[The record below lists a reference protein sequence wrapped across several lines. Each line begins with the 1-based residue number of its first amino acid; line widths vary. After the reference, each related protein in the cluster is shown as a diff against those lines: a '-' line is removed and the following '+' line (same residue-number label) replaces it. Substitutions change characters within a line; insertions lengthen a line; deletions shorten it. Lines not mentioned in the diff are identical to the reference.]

1 MKMDTERKG
10 CLLLRSQDRVRA
22 EAYLNGRRMT
32 VTDRLEEGT
41 DFLLAEEELLLGVGA
56 GLAARCR
63 QLNVPLFLLAE
74 RDERS
79 SEQDRSGRRDV
90 LSAATFVFYKPL
102 VLELVLRRIALLMGE
117 TPDEGGR
124 RGWFTLQAQ
133 CSLDALNVP
142 RHLLAFR
149 YFSDGVGLLS
159 ELRYP
164 SRIKLM
170 QQLYPA
176 LSEQHNS
183 SPVMVDRAMRHG
195 VESCWRLAGKG
206 VQRQYFGYSAQDKQG
221 MPTNGEFLFALYEH
235 VKLLLPYDRGRAD
248 FLRELSRING
258 REMSL
263 SSGTE
268 LVPNGCQPVRHL
280 VY

>member
-1 MKMDTERKG
+1 MKADQGRQV
-10 CLLLRSQDRVRA
+10 CLLLRPKDRSKA
-22 EAYLNGRRMT
+22 ESYLVGRGMT

-41 DFLLAEEELLLGVGA
+41 GFLLAEDDLLLGAGTGLVG
-56 GLAARCR
+56 RCR

-74 RDERS
+74 RDDRFAERAS
-79 SEQDRSGRRDV
+79 YRLEDT
-90 LSAATFVFYKPL
+90 LAAVTFVFYKPL

-117 TPDEGGR
+117 DPDEGGR
-124 RGWFTLQAQ
+124 QGWFTLQAQ
-133 CSLDALNVP
+133 CSLDALSVP

-159 ELRYP
+159 EMRYP

-170 QQLYPA
+170 QQLYPT
-176 LSEQHNS
+176 LSQRHNS

-235 VKLLLPYDRGRAD
+235 VKLLLPYGRGQGA
-248 FLRELSRING
+248 FLRELRRING
-258 REMSL
+258 QDAAFGA
-263 SSGTE
+263 GTD
-268 LVPNGCQPVRHL
+268 LAPNGCQSAQNL

>member
-1 MKMDTERKG
+1 MKNGQEKKA
-10 CLLLRSQDRVRA
+10 CLLLRPHDRQMA
-22 EAYLNGRRMT
+22 AAYLRGRDVV
-32 VTDRLEEGT
+32 VTDRVEPGT
-41 DFLLAEEELLLGVGA
+41 DFLLAEEELLPRPAEPLVDQ
-56 GLAARCR
+56 CR
-63 QLNVPLFLLAE
+63 ELRVPLFLLAE
-74 RDERS
+74 RDDPLTGRS
-79 SEQDRSGRRDV
+79 DGLSRSV

-102 VLELVLRRIALLMGE
+102 ILELALRRIALLLGE
-117 TPDEGGR
+117 SDDEGGR

-133 CSLDALNVP
+133 CSLDALSVP

-149 YFSDGVGLLS
+149 YFSDGVGLLADM
-159 ELRYP
+159 RYP

-176 LSEQHNS
+176 LSERHSS

-235 VKLLLPYDRGRAD
+235 VRMLLPYDRGRDA
-248 FLRELSRING
+248 FLRELRQINSRDL
-258 REMSL
+258 EMGS
-263 SSGTE
+263 
-268 LVPNGCQPVRHL
+268 CQPTRDL

>member
-1 MKMDTERKG
+1 MKDDREKKA
-10 CLLLRSQDRVRA
+10 CLLLRSQDRARA
-22 EAYLNGRRMT
+22 EAYLRGRNVT
-32 VTDRLEEGT
+32 VTDRLEGAG
-41 DFLLAEEELLLGVGA
+41 FLLAEEDLLLGSGA
-56 GLAARCR
+56 GLADRCR
-63 QLNVPLFLLAE
+63 QLGVPLFLLAE
-74 RDERS
+74 RNDGLAA
-79 SEQDRSGRRDV
+79 SESGAQRDV
-90 LSAATFVFYKPL
+90 LAAATFVFFKPL
-102 VLELVLRRIALLMGE
+102 VLELALRRIALLLGE
-117 TPDEGGR
+117 DADEGGR

-176 LSEQHNS
+176 LSQRYNS

-235 VKLLLPYDRGRAD
+235 VKLLLPYDRGQAD
-248 FLRELSRING
+248 FFRELSRING
-258 REMSL
+258 REMGS
-263 SSGTE
+263 
-268 LVPNGCQPVRHL
+268 NGCQSAQDL
-280 VY
+280 IY

>member
-1 MKMDTERKG
+1 MKERQDRKAL
-10 CLLLRSQDRVRA
+10 LLLRPGDLLKA
-22 EAYLNGRRMT
+22 EPYLCRRGIG
-32 VTDRLEEGT
+32 VTDRLDAGT
-41 DFLLAEEELLLGVGA
+41 LFLLAEDERLMGA
-56 GLAARCR
+56 GTELVDRCR
-63 QLNVPLFLLAE
+63 ALRVPLFLLAE
-74 RDERS
+74 RDGSLRE
-79 SEQDRSGRRDV
+79 DL

-102 VLELVLRRIALLMGE
+102 VLELALRRIALLIGE
-117 TPDEGGR
+117 DSDEGGR

-159 ELRYP
+159 EMPYP

-170 QQLYPA
+170 QQLYPT
-176 LSEQHNS
+176 LSERHNS

-221 MPTNGEFLFALYEH
+221 MPTNGEFLFAIYEH
-235 VKLLLPYDRGRAD
+235 VKLLLPFDRGRDA
-248 FLRELSRING
+248 FLRELGKING
-258 REMSL
+258 RSMALEAGRDLALTS
-263 SSGTE
+263 
-268 LVPNGCQPVRHL
+268 CQSAQDL